1 MTDLFCTLGF
11 SSNATDEERAE
22 QSDERIGAATELA
35 RRIDKTKKIPLE
47 QVLDKLIAH
56 FEYEKITPTN
66 ERDSL
71 QNYELENFVEKAL
84 QASIREQQMAELKTK
99 ILFLMYKEI
108 NYCFD
113 ADKRTVEKNFPN
125 HTKKTIEKAIAQGYF
140 ALDVVRSG
148 RSINE
153 VFTLKEDIIFELSKL
168 NDHRAYEAYE
178 EIIRQNKISPK
189 VLKKMIE
196 YIKNGEKIS
205 LQAAYEKAKEEFQRN
220 KKLNRGDVTEIRKL
234 KKNHKEMIKCWQHAV
249 EERKNAEY
257 RYEDLK
263 KENLKTVKQNET
275 IMENFNSFLTQIIK
289 SDKFEFTKIFY
300 NEFRKIESELKNI
313 GIRLSVLENINWQSE
328 SITTNTEENCRKD
341 FVQTTSTE

>member
-1 MTDLFCTLGF
+1 MTLPLCTYGY
-11 SSNATDEERAE
+11 SQKVTEEEELA
-22 QSDERIGAATELA
+22 QSDERAEALRKISSYIDTSNNISFETIVEGFLNPKENKECDLTQVEVRYKFFEKVLQDSIEEL
-35 RRIDKTKKIPLE
+35 KK
-47 QVLDKLIAH
+47 
-56 FEYEKITPTN
+56 
-66 ERDSL
+66 
-71 QNYELENFVEKAL
+71 
-84 QASIREQQMAELKTK
+84 AELKTK
-99 ILFLMYKEI
+99 LLFMIYKEV

-113 ADKRTVEKNFPN
+113 GHKRTVEKKFPN

-148 RSINE
+148 RSVNE

-168 NDHRAYEAYE
+168 NDHRAYETYE

-196 YIKNGEKIS
+196 YIKNGEKMS

-220 KKLNRGDVTEIRKL
+220 EKINHGDVTEIRKL
-234 KKNHKEMIKCWQHAV
+234 KNDYKKMVKYWRHAV
-249 EERKNAEY
+249 EQRKEAEY

-289 SDKFEFTKIFY
+289 SNKFEFIKIFY
-300 NEFRKIESELKNI
+300 NEFRKIESELRNV
-313 GIRLSVLENINWQSE
+313 GISLSILENINWQTE
-328 SITTNTEENCRKD
+328 SITTNTEEICGKD